1 MAMYIDNEKLNKI
14 KSEFK
19 DILDL
24 DAKILY
30 LKEDFWTYGQIQLFL
45 GNPSKKYIRSVLL
58 KYRPELIK

>member
-30 LKEDFWTYGQIQLFL
+30 LKEDF
-45 GNPSKKYIRSVLL
+45 
-58 KYRPELIK
+58 